1 MDNSEQ
7 RAVFFDC
14 WDTVISF
21 REKIRTWNTEPLKKH
36 CRNRDR
42 IDFSKVEAFSDA
54 FFEAYF
60 KSGSPYEITACQF
73 LNLIVQNFDLELD
86 CALTDCV
93 HEILFYLLPE
103 PMEGLQDFLDLL
115 EGNGIPYA
123 ILSNTIYDEDDT
135 AEIVHKLLPKANF
148 RFLLGSSSI
157 GVKKPNP
164 LFFKTGMKRMGV
176 LPENSLYIGDSFMA
190 DVVGA
195 NRAEMNGAIW
205 LNWRRREKEQF
216 RSYAE
221 SEYASLRMTECHSYR
236 EVIERFAR
244 GELFR

>member
-1 MDNSEQ
+1 
-7 RAVFFDC
+7 
-14 WDTVISF
+14 
-21 REKIRTWNTEPLKKH
+21 
-36 CRNRDR
+36 
-42 IDFSKVEAFSDA
+42 
-54 FFEAYF
+54 
-60 KSGSPYEITACQF
+60 
-73 LNLIVQNFDLELD
+73 
-86 CALTDCV
+86 
-93 HEILFYLLPE
+93 
-103 PMEGLQDFLDLL
+103 MEGLQDFLDLL

-221 SEYASLRMTECHSYR
+221 SEYDSLRMTECHSYR
-236 EVIERFAR
+236 EVIGRFAR